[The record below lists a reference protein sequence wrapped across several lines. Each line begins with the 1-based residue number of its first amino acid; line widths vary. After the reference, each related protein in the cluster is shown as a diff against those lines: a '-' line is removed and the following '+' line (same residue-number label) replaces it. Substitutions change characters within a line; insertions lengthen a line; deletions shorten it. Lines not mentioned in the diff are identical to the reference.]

1 MGTKIA
7 SLYAEIGAD
16 TSKLEAGLTKT
27 KAGLTSTASATGGLK
42 DMMSGLG
49 LSLPTLGFA
58 ALGAGVAAAGKFI
71 MDSVKDVTAYNREI
85 GILSKNLSLSADE
98 TARIIQVADDF
109 GISMGSVTTALQ
121 FATKNGFAP
130 SVENLAKLADRMATI
145 QDPTQRAA
153 ELVKIF
159 GRNWDELTPLLNAGG
174 DAIRSGAAAIE
185 DGLIPT
191 EAAIQKSRE
200 LFIAQD
206 KLNDSWTA
214 LKNKVG
220 NEVTPALIQVVDAL
234 NNWGKIITVQDP
246 IIQKIAAAY
255 DTYADA
261 LKAVAD
267 YGAKNTVAVEIM
279 TEADWKN
286 ARATQAMVDKTKLGS
301 KEIDGWTSS
310 LRVVT
315 PYVYEFA
322 SSIRDTD
329 HALRDE
335 NNEMRLVNEAAQK
348 LADEGFK
355 QLQYA
360 MAGELD
366 DAAKGFTERMGELGT
381 NTRILENKI
390 SELEKRKYLTGAQK
404 QELSDLK
411 AELKDIETAR
421 QNEKS
426 AFDET
431 SARIIFDL
439 MQERLAVDGVID
451 TEDLAALTNYA
462 TKTGL
467 IGEASVA
474 ASLLMQQAW
483 IDAKGDAK
491 LYGDKVLEIIGFI
504 KSIPTDVNVD
514 MWIKIHQDVIAGN
527 ISPSGAP
534 PGPGYV
540 WDGHKWVKKGG
551 ASGMSMVVPPG
562 YHNDSFPVFAQSGE
576 RVTITP
582 AGATNTS
589 GGGSNTDAALLAA
602 ILNLPANISRA
613 VRDGI
618 VRVAG

>member
-1 MGTKIA
+1 MGKQVA
-7 SLYAEIGAD
+7 SLSVEIGAD
-16 TSKLEAGLTKT
+16 TSKLEAGLAKT

-49 LSLPTLGFA
+49 ISLPTLGFA

-71 MDSVKDVTAYNREI
+71 MDSVKDVTAYNREV

-220 NEVTPALIQVVDAL
+220 NEVTPALIQAVDAL
-234 NNWGKIITVQDP
+234 NNWGKILTVQDP
-246 IIQKIAAAY
+246 IIQKIAASS

-279 TEADWKN
+279 TEADWEN

-404 QELSDLK
+404 QELADLK
-411 AELKDIETAR
+411 AQLEDV
-421 QNEKS
+421 EKS
-426 AFDET
+426 RQAEKTTFDET

-514 MWIKIHQDVIAGN
+514 LWIKIHQDVIAGN

-576 RVTITP
+576 RVTITS

-602 ILNLPANISRA
+602 ILNLPSNISRA

>member
-1 MGTKIA
+1 MGKQVA
-7 SLYAEIGAD
+7 SLSVEIGAD
-16 TSKLEAGLTKT
+16 TTKLQKGLADT
-27 KAGLTSTASATGGLK
+27 KAGLTNTASATGGLK
-42 DMMSGLG
+42 DLMGGLG
-49 LSLPTLGFA
+49 LSLPVVGFA
-58 ALGAGVAAAGKFI
+58 ALGAGIAATGKFLA
-71 MDSVKDVTAYNREI
+71 DSVKDVSDYNRTVML
-85 GILSKNLSLSADE
+85 LSQNLSLTSEE
-98 TARIIQVADDF
+98 TSRIIQVADDF
-109 GISMGSVTTALQ
+109 GISIGSVETALK
-121 FATKNGFAP
+121 FAAKNGFAP
-130 SVENLAKLADRMATI
+130 SIENLATLADHLKTV

-159 GRNWDELTPLLNAGG
+159 GRNWSEMTPLLNAGG
-174 DAIRSGAAAIE
+174 DATRDGSAAIE
-185 DGLIPT
+185 DGLIVT
-191 EAAIQKSRE
+191 QKAIDQSEALR
-200 LFIAQD
+200 IAND
-206 KLNDSWTA
+206 RLSDSWTSI
-214 LKNKVG
+214 KNSIG
-220 NEVTPALIQVVDAL
+220 NSATPALASFTSKLADSLQMVSLYKTASREGVIIDDNAIRVTMRHADATMDYAGVIQELTDLLVAKKKITDA
-234 NNWGKIITVQDP
+234 NNQADESRFTVTNRLTDATYKQNQVND
-246 IIQKIAAAY
+246 IAA
-255 DTYADA
+255 DRWQG
-261 LKAVAD
+261 LGEKMQF
-267 YGAKNTVAVEIM
+267 AK
-279 TEADWKN
+279 
-286 ARATQAMVDKTKLGS
+286 
-301 KEIDGWTSS
+301 
-310 LRVVT
+310 
-315 PYVYEFA
+315 
-322 SSIRDTD
+322 
-329 HALRDE
+329 
-335 NNEMRLVNEAAQK
+335 EAAQK

-390 SELEKRKYLTGAQK
+390 GELEKRKYLTGDQK
-404 QELSDLK
+404 QELADLK
-411 AELKDIETAR
+411 AQLEDV
-421 QNEKS
+421 EKS
-426 AFDET
+426 RQAEKTTFDET

-514 MWIKIHQDVIAGN
+514 LWIKIHQDVIAGN

-576 RVTITP
+576 RVTITS

-602 ILNLPANISRA
+602 ILNLPSNISRA